1 MRRIQRQA
9 LLILSNGFVLLA
21 LSEEIEGCVVMILR
35 LLPGVRH
42 EQKSLA
48 VLNRYTAN
56 REHEESSSVYLDRD
70 ARPSP
75 GSVAES
81 VPALANRDLYRPED
95 GQDRIHRVLGIS
107 LARAKRTEE
116 ISGVD
121 CHDGRLCA
129 A

>member
-9 LLILSNGFVLLA
+9 LLVLSNGFVVFA
-21 LSEEIEGCVVMILR
+21 LGEKIEGCVVMILR
-35 LLPGVRH
+35 LLPGVGH

-56 REHEESSSVYLDRD
+56 REHEESSAVHLDCH
-70 ARPSP
+70 ARPPP

-81 VPALANRDLYRPED
+81 VFALANRNLYRPED

-107 LARAKRTEE
+107 LARA
-116 ISGVD
+116 
-121 CHDGRLCA
+121 
-129 A
+129 